1 MKYRLASRNAMP
13 PGGWQYIQHPTGW
26 SIPNPTNHS
35 FDAAVRLIRL
45 HREANPQYGLST
57 IADKVAS
64 DLEAFTI
71 ARIQNDPRCMKL
83 LIPVDDEA
91 KKKILQPSSVLK
103 ENAKRA
109 VARLV
114 HDAKGIATLADW
126 VGDGAA
132 PVSRDLAQL
141 RAETC
146 ASCSL
151 NQDTGRRLENI
162 VARAIQDQ
170 LGIKRKLMRTID
182 GEDRLKT
189 CSHCNCY
196 LPLKVWV
203 PLENLD
209 TEGFPSNCWVAR
221 ESQMPAGRTI
231 TVQRKGAIGDVLAA
245 TCVADQLH
253 ALGYGVRFACVASI
267 RPLLVGHPA
276 IIGFA
281 EPDKDEIDINLDG
294 AYEKHP
300 ERKTR
305 SFYDLYLDVAKR
317 SVPSIRKTNYVPR
330 LGLDAD
336 ELTKAKERMN
346 PHPRPWI
353 VVIPRS
359 NAWPNRTV
367 RQEDWNSFAA
377 KITSGTVFWTGTDPC
392 AAPLVSLTPCDLRQ
406 LASAIAHADIVVSVD
421 TGPMH
426 IAAALNRPLVAI
438 EQAFAPELRLS
449 DQTDFSVFS
458 VGLECSPCF
467 DYTCKIPNVN
477 HTRPP
482 CGSVNSKDLSEHV
495 MKRVNR
501 TKVSAIIPVYGENR
515 TRLEKCIA
523 HITDQVGE
531 IVVTMDGNSLTY
543 TSDNVVSVPSKGERR
558 GYGKTCNRGA
568 RHSTG
573 EWLLMLNDD
582 CYLNPGA
589 VTEMLKC
596 ATDDVAVIG
605 CLLRYPD
612 GTIQHGGTRRGG
624 VGFGH
629 IDVGRREPSIKQPV
643 DMEFVTFAAALVRR
657 TAFYQVRGFDEDF
670 DCYSEDADFCLR
682 VRRAGWR
689 VVYTPHASGVHEE
702 SKSSGDQKNTMLRKG
717 NELFKQKWS
726 KHFGL

>member
-1 MKYRLASRNAMP
+1 MP

-26 SIPNPTNHS
+26 NIPNPTNHS

-189 CSHCNCY
+189 CSHCSCY

-281 EPDKDEIDINLDG
+281 EPDKDDIDINLDG
-294 AYEKHP
+294 AYEKHH

-467 DYTCKIPNVN
+467 DYTCKISNVN

-482 CGSVNSKDLSEHV
+482 CGSVNSKDLAAHV
-495 MKRVNR
+495 MKRVTR

-543 TSDNVVSVPSKGERR
+543 TDANVVSVPSKGERR

-589 VTEMLKC
+589 VEEMLKC

-629 IDVGRREPSIKQPV
+629 IDVGRREASIKQPV

-689 VVYTPHASGVHEE
+689 VVYTPHDSGVHEE

-717 NELFKQKWS
+717 NELFVQKW
-726 KHFGL
+726 KTHFQTT